1 MVGCEGAIAG
11 KPAPTVVL
19 GTVAREWLAVRAPS
33 LASQLLQGVGCSRE
47 GMVGFEGAIAG
58 KPAPAGDL
66 VQSRVNGGLLGCL
79 RRQGAWM
86 AGCKGG
92 LQAPLPMQ
100 QRLKHQHLLSRAY
113 DAINC
118 RNT

>member
-58 KPAPAGDL
+58 TPAPAGDL
-66 VQSRVNGGLLGCL
+66 VQSRVNGGLLG
-79 RRQGAWM
+79 RHRQQ
-86 AGCKGG
+86 AGSHSG
-92 LQAPLPMQ
+92 LSAFA
-100 QRLKHQHLLSRAY
+100 S
-113 DAINC
+113 N
-118 RNT
+118 